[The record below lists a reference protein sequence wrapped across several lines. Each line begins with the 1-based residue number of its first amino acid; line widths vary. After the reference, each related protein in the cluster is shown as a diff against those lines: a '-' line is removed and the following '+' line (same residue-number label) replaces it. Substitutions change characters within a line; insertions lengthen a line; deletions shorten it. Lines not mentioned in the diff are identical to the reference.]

1 MNRDFKAFR
10 TETDKLLKMC
20 LLKMKDTRGT
30 DENAFWGEKV
40 KEILNL
46 QTSIGNHENWGI

>member
-1 MNRDFKAFR
+1 
-10 TETDKLLKMC
+10 MC